1 VDILN
6 DAVEDGELWQFLKL
20 DRTKAIRY
28 RELDN
33 GKYEIIE
40 EKVKATETNTGG
52 GKYRRKFFANQ
63 NAIQ

>member
-1 VDILN
+1 MDILN

-52 GKYRRKFFANQ
+52 GQISPKVFC
-63 NAIQ
+63 